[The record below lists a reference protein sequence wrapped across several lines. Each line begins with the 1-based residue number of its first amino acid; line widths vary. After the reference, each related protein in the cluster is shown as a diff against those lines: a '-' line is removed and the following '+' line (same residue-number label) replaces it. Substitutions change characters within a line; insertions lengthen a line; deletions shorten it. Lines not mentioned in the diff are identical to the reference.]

1 MNFLENISP
10 DTLVFPWA
18 KRTPLRGLLSTIAV
32 AVSLVLGYAT
42 NHASAGSIA
51 AGAAFTVGFA
61 VFHEAMAS
69 TLLSMSV
76 LTVGIASATLA
87 GSLGASREWLVLLLC
102 ALAAVNYGL
111 LQGLGNTS
119 GWIGQQCAVF
129 VIIASGFNHGRHYAV
144 GRAGMVL
151 LGGGLQ
157 MAVYAAWSLL
167 SRSRTAPRPDYARQ
181 LRTRSGQLWRGLR
194 AELHWSAETTS
205 YVLRLAV
212 VLLVSTFIYRRLPY
226 GNGYWAPMTA
236 LLVLRPEWAGTLSR
250 SIARLAGTL
259 TGAGV
264 AMGLAHI
271 LPLPGVLVFSLV
283 LFFAWACYLLQAV
296 NYALFSFCIT
306 LYVVFSFR
314 LGGFSQPAAAHWRL
328 LNTAIGGCV
337 ALLIDLLWDRLDR
350 VRAHT
355 PAPQP
360 PSENPQAAAPAL

>member
-1 MNFLENISP
+1 MSLLHDISP

-18 KRTPLRGLLSTIAV
+18 NRTPLRGLLSTIAIAL
-32 AVSLVLGYAT
+32 AVVLGHVT
-42 NHASAGSIA
+42 DHASAGSIA

-69 TLLSMSV
+69 TLLSMAV
-76 LTVGIASATLA
+76 LTVGIASGTLA
-87 GSLGASREWLVLLLC
+87 GSLGASREWLTLALC
-102 ALAAVNYGL
+102 VLAAVNYGL

-144 GRAGMVL
+144 GRASMVL
-151 LGGGLQ
+151 LGGGMQ

-194 AELHWSAETTS
+194 AELHWSADTTS

-212 VLLVSTFIYRRLPY
+212 VLLVSTFVYRRLPY

-250 SIARLAGTL
+250 SIARLTGTL
-259 TGAGV
+259 AGAGV
-264 AMGLAHI
+264 AMGLAHF
-271 LPLPGVLVFSLV
+271 LSLPGALVFSLV
-283 LFFAWACYLLQAV
+283 LLFAWACYLLQAV
-296 NYALFSFCIT
+296 NYAVFSFCLT

-328 LNTAIGGCV
+328 INTAIGGCV
-337 ALLIDLLWDRLDR
+337 ALLIDLLWDKLDR
-350 VRAHT
+350 VRAHA

-360 PSENPQAAAPAL
+360 HAETPQAAAPAL